1 MHAAKRPYSYFQLS
15 VAPSMPK
22 INAST
27 IVKLII
33 ACMLVG
39 LVLSILDI
47 DPWNILASDQ
57 APSFLSGPW
66 LTILMGAI
74 VIIPIWAILYFLKVA
89 KNGN

>member
-1 MHAAKRPYSYFQLS
+1 
-15 VAPSMPK
+15 MPK

-33 ACMLVG
+33 ACLLVG

-57 APSFLSGPW
+57 ALSFLSGPW